1 MRFFDIHP
9 VNLVKALSMALE
21 LSINGMSRHHWQTAM
36 ICKKIADQILMSTTE
51 QRTLVFAA
59 LLHDIGAASSWDE
72 RQKIKQTDMF
82 EKRSLGAHA
91 EAGYLLLKD
100 SPQLGYIAESIRYH
114 HDYWCGG
121 NKSGL
126 QGEQIPIVSRI
137 IHLADRVQILIHHNQ
152 SIFAQR
158 EKILDSI
165 DRSSGIV
172 FDPFLVE
179 AVHEITKAESFWLDL
194 VNASYYENFF
204 KTLDVYGSVR
214 YSSDDAIQIANIFA
228 KIIDRISKFTAHHS
242 RSVTKTAV
250 FLAKLEGFSEDDA
263 KSMEIAGLLHDLGK
277 LAVPNAILEKPGKL
291 TADEVVIVRQHTY
304 YTYRILEQID
314 HFEIIAQWAAYHH
327 ETLDG
332 QGYPFRIG
340 GKDLSLGSRILAVA
354 DIFVA
359 LTESRPYRESLPK
372 QKVQDIMTNMVK
384 QNKIDGNVLKTLFD
398 HYDDAILLVDIR
410 LAVKESEKFA

>member
-1 MRFFDIHP
+1 M
-9 VNLVKALSMALE
+9 E
-21 LSINGMSRHHWQTAM
+21 
-36 ICKKIADQILMSTTE
+36 
-51 QRTLVFAA
+51 
-59 LLHDIGAASSWDE
+59 
-72 RQKIKQTDMF
+72 
-82 EKRSLGAHA
+82 
-91 EAGYLLLKD
+91 
-100 SPQLGYIAESIRYH
+100 
-114 HDYWCGG
+114 
-121 NKSGL
+121 
-126 QGEQIPIVSRI
+126 
-137 IHLADRVQILIHHNQ
+137 
-152 SIFAQR
+152 
-158 EKILDSI
+158 SI